1 MIIEQ
6 TFANAPHS
14 VGQARRYARGLLD
27 GVAPDVVDAVATM
40 VSELATN
47 CIRHAA
53 THYTVSIDRRP
64 NEVRVAVTD
73 AGPGLPTV
81 QSPTPATPSGR
92 GLQIVTT
99 FADDWG
105 VTPSHDTPGKT
116 VWFTVELERSRRERT
131 SSSTS
136 P

>member
-1 MIIEQ
+1 
-6 TFANAPHS
+6 
-14 VGQARRYARGLLD
+14 
-27 GVAPDVVDAVATM
+27 
-40 VSELATN
+40 
-47 CIRHAA
+47 
-53 THYTVSIDRRP
+53 
-64 NEVRVAVTD
+64 VRVAVTD